1 MWYTPKN
8 TKTKRMSIMKAVITV
23 LGRDKVGI
31 IAGIC
36 TKLAELNINVLDINQ
51 TIMQNMFTMTMLVD
65 TSGSEK
71 EFSKLVDEL
80 KCEGERL
87 NVNIRIQRED
97 IFDAMH
103 RI

>member
-1 MWYTPKN
+1 
-8 TKTKRMSIMKAVITV
+8 MSIMKAVITV

-65 TSGSEK
+65 TSGSKE

-80 KCEGERL
+80 KYEGERL

>member
-1 MWYTPKN
+1 
-8 TKTKRMSIMKAVITV
+8 MKAVITV

-36 TKLAELNINVLDINQ
+36 TNLAELNINVLDINQ

-65 TSGSEK
+65 TSGSKE

>member
-1 MWYTPKN
+1 MG
-8 TKTKRMSIMKAVITV
+8 IMKAVITV

-65 TSGSEK
+65 TSGSKE

>member
-1 MWYTPKN
+1 
-8 TKTKRMSIMKAVITV
+8 MKAVITV

-65 TSGSEK
+65 TSGSKE
-71 EFSKLVDEL
+71 EFSKLVDERR
-80 KCEGERL
+80 CEGERL

>member
-1 MWYTPKN
+1 
-8 TKTKRMSIMKAVITV
+8 
-23 LGRDKVGI
+23 
-31 IAGIC
+31 
-36 TKLAELNINVLDINQ
+36 
-51 TIMQNMFTMTMLVD
+51 MQNMFTMTMLVD
-65 TSGSEK
+65 TSGSKE

>member
-1 MWYTPKN
+1 
-8 TKTKRMSIMKAVITV
+8 MKAVITV

-65 TSGSEK
+65 TSGSKE

-97 IFDAMH
+97 IFDAMY

>member
-1 MWYTPKN
+1 
-8 TKTKRMSIMKAVITV
+8 MSIMKALVTV

-65 TSGSEK
+65 TSGSKE

>member
-1 MWYTPKN
+1 
-8 TKTKRMSIMKAVITV
+8 MKAVITV

-65 TSGSEK
+65 TSGSKE

-80 KCEGERL
+80 KCEGDRL
-87 NVNIRIQRED
+87 NVNIRLQRED

>member
-1 MWYTPKN
+1 
-8 TKTKRMSIMKAVITV
+8 MKAVITV

-51 TIMQNMFTMTMLVD
+51 TVMQNMFTMTMLVD
-65 TSGSEK
+65 TSGSQE

>member
-1 MWYTPKN
+1 
-8 TKTKRMSIMKAVITV
+8 MSIMKAVITV

-65 TSGSEK
+65 TSGSKE

>member
-1 MWYTPKN
+1 MI
-8 TKTKRMSIMKAVITV
+8 IMKAVITV

-65 TSGSEK
+65 TSGSKE

-87 NVNIRIQRED
+87 NVTIRIQRED

>member
-1 MWYTPKN
+1 
-8 TKTKRMSIMKAVITV
+8 MKAVITV

-65 TSGSEK
+65 TSGSKE

-80 KCEGERL
+80 KYEGERL

>member
-1 MWYTPKN
+1 
-8 TKTKRMSIMKAVITV
+8 MSIMKAVITV

-36 TKLAELNINVLDINQ
+36 TKLAELNINVLDIIQ

-65 TSGSEK
+65 TSGSKE

>member
-1 MWYTPKN
+1 
-8 TKTKRMSIMKAVITV
+8 MSIMKAVITV

-65 TSGSEK
+65 TSGSK
-71 EFSKLVDEL
+71 EEFLKLVDEL

>member
-1 MWYTPKN
+1 
-8 TKTKRMSIMKAVITV
+8 MSIMKAVITV

-65 TSGSEK
+65 TSGSKE

-80 KCEGERL
+80 KCEGEKL

>member
-1 MWYTPKN
+1 MI
-8 TKTKRMSIMKAVITV
+8 IMKAVITV

-51 TIMQNMFTMTMLVD
+51 TVMQNMFTMTMLVD
-65 TSGSEK
+65 TSGSKE

>member
-1 MWYTPKN
+1 
-8 TKTKRMSIMKAVITV
+8 MKAVITV
-23 LGRDKVGI
+23 VGRDRVGI

-36 TKLAELNINVLDINQ
+36 TKLAELDVNVLDINQ

-65 TSGSEK
+65 ASNSKK
-71 EFSKLVDEL
+71 EFSALVDEMKL
-80 KCEGERL
+80 EGERL
-87 NVNIRIQRED
+87 GVNIRIQRED

>member
-1 MWYTPKN
+1 
-8 TKTKRMSIMKAVITV
+8 MKAVITV

-65 TSGSEK
+65 TSGSKE

>member
-1 MWYTPKN
+1 
-8 TKTKRMSIMKAVITV
+8 MSIMKAVITV

-65 TSGSEK
+65 TSGSKE
-71 EFSKLVDEL
+71 EFSRLVDEL

>member
-1 MWYTPKN
+1 MI
-8 TKTKRMSIMKAVITV
+8 IMKAVITV

-65 TSGSEK
+65 TSGSKE

-80 KCEGERL
+80 KYEGERL

>member
-1 MWYTPKN
+1 
-8 TKTKRMSIMKAVITV
+8 MSIMKAVITV

-65 TSGSEK
+65 TSGSKE

-97 IFDAMH
+97 IFDAMY

>member
-1 MWYTPKN
+1 
-8 TKTKRMSIMKAVITV
+8 MKAVITV

-36 TKLAELNINVLDINQ
+36 TKLAELNINDLDINQ

-65 TSGSEK
+65 TSGSKE

>member
-1 MWYTPKN
+1 
-8 TKTKRMSIMKAVITV
+8 MKAVITV

-65 TSGSEK
+65 ASGSKE

-80 KCEGERL
+80 KYEGERL

>member
-1 MWYTPKN
+1 
-8 TKTKRMSIMKAVITV
+8 MSIMKAVITV
-23 LGRDKVGI
+23 LVRDKVGI

-65 TSGSEK
+65 TSGSKE

>member
-1 MWYTPKN
+1 
-8 TKTKRMSIMKAVITV
+8 MKAVITV

-51 TIMQNMFTMTMLVD
+51 TIMQNMFTMTMLV
-65 TSGSEK
+65 
-71 EFSKLVDEL
+71 VDEL

>member
-1 MWYTPKN
+1 
-8 TKTKRMSIMKAVITV
+8 MKAVITV

-65 TSGSEK
+65 ASGSKE

>member
-1 MWYTPKN
+1 MI
-8 TKTKRMSIMKAVITV
+8 IMKAVIPV

-65 TSGSEK
+65 TSGSKE

>member
-1 MWYTPKN
+1 
-8 TKTKRMSIMKAVITV
+8 MKAVITV

>member
-1 MWYTPKN
+1 MI
-8 TKTKRMSIMKAVITV
+8 IMKAVITV

-65 TSGSEK
+65 TSGSKE

>member
-1 MWYTPKN
+1 MI
-8 TKTKRMSIMKAVITV
+8 IMKAVITV

-65 TSGSEK
+65 ASGSKE

>member
-1 MWYTPKN
+1 MI
-8 TKTKRMSIMKAVITV
+8 IMKAVITV

-36 TKLAELNINVLDINQ
+36 TKLAELNINVLDINH

-65 TSGSEK
+65 TSGSKE

>member
-1 MWYTPKN
+1 
-8 TKTKRMSIMKAVITV
+8 MKAVITV

-65 TSGSEK
+65 TSGSKE

-97 IFDAMH
+97 IFDQMH

>member
-1 MWYTPKN
+1 
-8 TKTKRMSIMKAVITV
+8 MKAVITV

-65 TSGSEK
+65 TSGSKE

-80 KCEGERL
+80 KCEGDRL

>member
-1 MWYTPKN
+1 
-8 TKTKRMSIMKAVITV
+8 MSIMKAVITV

-65 TSGSEK
+65 TNGSKE

>member
-1 MWYTPKN
+1 MI
-8 TKTKRMSIMKAVITV
+8 IMKAVITV

-65 TSGSEK
+65 TSGSKE

-80 KCEGERL
+80 KCECERL